1 MPEIFGIGPTEVIV
15 FLIIAIIVWGLRVLA
30 SITKTPPLK

>member
-1 MPEIFGIGPTEVIV
+1 MPEILGIGPTEVIV
-15 FLIIAIIVWGLRVLA
+15 VSIFAIIVCSLRILA